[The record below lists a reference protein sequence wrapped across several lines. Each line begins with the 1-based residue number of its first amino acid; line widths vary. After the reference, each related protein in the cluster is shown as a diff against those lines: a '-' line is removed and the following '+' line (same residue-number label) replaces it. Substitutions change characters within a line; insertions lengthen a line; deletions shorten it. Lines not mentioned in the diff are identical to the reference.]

1 MSRWIAWDGA
11 ASEIGGKAASLAA
24 LAAARLP
31 IPAWFAVRPP
41 STGTPADD
49 LPVEL
54 ASELDEALRRL
65 LRDAEPHERVA
76 VRSSALEEDGVH
88 HSFAGQFDSYLFVAR
103 DDVAARVRDV
113 WRSAES
119 TRVDAYRKEHALGQ
133 GARLPAVLVQRMIDP
148 DASGVAFSADP
159 VSGQRGVCVVD
170 AVYGVGTSLVS
181 GDANADSFR
190 VDRDGRIIDRR
201 IASKRRAHRRGDG
214 DVVDGAVPD
223 DAAQRPAIDDEQVR
237 AVAALARASAAHVGR
252 PQDIEWAI
260 AGGRLHL
267 LQSRAITSLQR
278 LADPDAAL
286 ALWDNSNITESYA
299 GVTTPLTFS
308 FARYVYEE
316 VYRQFCRIVGVPD
329 DRFADNADALRAML
343 GLVRGRIY
351 YNLVSWYRLLALFPG
366 YHLNRSFMEQMM
378 GVKEGIPPE
387 VAERLAPPD
396 RGRLREG
403 VRVVRTLAGLVLAY
417 RRLPDS
423 IAAFH
428 ARLDG
433 ALATRSDLGSLRAD
447 ELVAHYRDLERILLT
462 RWDAPLVNDFFA
474 MVFYGV
480 ARKLVVSWCGAE
492 HETLVNDLVSGG
504 GEIVSAEPA
513 TRIARMAA
521 VAASDAALVDAL
533 ADGTPSD
540 ARAAL
545 GAHPALQEQVDSY
558 LATFGD
564 RCLEELKLETT
575 TLDDDPMVLLRAV
588 GRLARARGEA
598 VHANGADETRFDFR
612 ADAERRL
619 TESLADAR
627 VKREVLRWVVRH
639 AADRVRDRENLRFER
654 TRVFGRVRRIF
665 VELGRR
671 FAAAGALDDPR
682 DVFYLTVD
690 EALGWVGATSASAD
704 IRSIAAARTAE
715 FATYRDLPAPDD
727 RFETRGLVHV
737 GHDFLAPQR
746 APVAA
751 DDAATQGD
759 TRRGTGCYPGIV
771 RGSVRVVRDPRS
783 AMLMPGEIL
792 VAERTDPGWIMLF
805 PGALGLLVERGSLLS
820 HSAIVAREL
829 RIPAV
834 IAVDGLTTWLETGD
848 VVELDGR
855 TGVIRRITRG
865 GGDA

>member
-41 STGTPADD
+41 AAGTPAGDLPDD
-49 LPVEL
+49 LAREL
-54 ASELDEALRRL
+54 GEAVRRL
-65 LRDAEPHERVA
+65 LRDAGPDERLA

-88 HSFAGQFDSYLFVAR
+88 HSFAGQFESYLFVAP

-133 GARLPAVLVQRMIDP
+133 GSRLPAVLVQRMVDP

-181 GDANADSFR
+181 GEANADSFR
-190 VDRDGRIIDRR
+190 VNRDGAIVTRR
-201 IASKRRAHRRGDG
+201 ISTKRSAHRRGEG
-214 DVVDGAVPD
+214 DVVEMAIAE
-223 DAAQRPAIDDEQVR
+223 AASSRPAIDDDQVR
-237 AVAALARASAAHVGR
+237 AVATLARASAAHFGR

-260 AGGRLHL
+260 AGGRLYL
-267 LQSRAITSLQR
+267 LQSRAITSLEGI
-278 LADPDAAL
+278 ADPDAAL

-329 DRFADNADALRAML
+329 ERITDNADALRAML

-366 YHLNRSFMEQMM
+366 YQLNRSFMEQMM
-378 GVKEGIPPE
+378 GVKEGIPDE
-387 VAERLAPPD
+387 VAQRLAPPD
-396 RGRLREG
+396 RGRLREWMSVAG
-403 VRVVRTLAGLVLAY
+403 TLAGLFRAY
-417 RRLPDS
+417 RRLPGT
-423 IAAFH
+423 IEAFH

-433 ALATRSDLGSLRAD
+433 ALSARDDLGSLRAD
-447 ELVAHYRDLERILLT
+447 ELVAHYRDLERVLLT

-480 ARKLVVSWCGAE
+480 ARKLVVAWAGPE
-492 HETLVNDLVSGG
+492 HETLLNDLVSGG

-521 VAASDAALVDAL
+521 LASSDAVLVNALVD
-533 ADGTPSD
+533 GTPGE
-540 ARAAL
+540 ARAAVA
-545 GAHPALQEQVDSY
+545 GHPALQTEIDSY
-558 LATFGD
+558 LRTFGD

-588 GRLARARGEA
+588 GRLARARGPAGRPESEE
-598 VHANGADETRFDFR
+598 GSRFDFR
-612 ADAERRL
+612 ADAERGL
-619 TESLADAR
+619 TDALADAR
-627 VKREVLRWVVRH
+627 VKRDVLRWVVRH

-671 FAAAGALDDPR
+671 FAAVGALDDPR

-704 IRSIAAARTAE
+704 IRSIAAARKAE
-715 FATYRDLPAPDD
+715 FAGYRRLPAPDD
-727 RFETRGLVHV
+727 RFETRGMVHA
-737 GHDFLAPQR
+737 GHDFLAPRR
-746 APVAA
+746 ATPVAGEVA
-751 DDAATQGD
+751 SDGD
-759 TRRGTGCYPGIV
+759 SRRGTGCYPGIV
-771 RGSVRVVRDPRS
+771 RGPVRVVRDPRG
-783 AMLMPGEIL
+783 AMLVPGEIL

-834 IAVDGLTTWLETGD
+834 IAIDGLTTWLDTGD

-855 TGVIRRITRG
+855 AGTIRRISRAG
-865 GGDA
+865 AGE

>member
-1 MSRWIAWDGA
+1 MTHWIAWDGP
-11 ASEIGGKAASLAA
+11 ASQIGGKAASLAA

-41 STGTPADD
+41 ALDALVDD
-49 LPVEL
+49 LPADL
-54 ASELDEALRRL
+54 TAALDDAVRVL
-65 LRDAEPHERVA
+65 LRDAAPGERLA
-76 VRSSALEEDGVH
+76 VRSSALEEDGVR
-88 HSFAGQFDSYLFVAR
+88 HSFAGQFESYLFVAPE
-103 DDVAARVRDV
+103 DVALRVRDV
-113 WRSAES
+113 WRSAAS
-119 TRVDAYRKEHALGQ
+119 GRVEAYRKEHALEQ
-133 GARLPAVLVQRMIDP
+133 GTRLPAVLVQRMLDP
-148 DASGVAFSADP
+148 EASGVAFSADP
-159 VSGQRGVCVVD
+159 VSGQRGICVVD

-181 GDANADSFR
+181 GEANADSFR
-190 VDRDGRIIDRR
+190 VDRGGSIVDRR
-201 IASKRRAHRRGDG
+201 IAVKRRAHRAGDG
-214 DVVDGAVPD
+214 DVVDVAVTD
-223 DAAQRPAIDDEQVR
+223 DASSTPAIDDEQVR
-237 AVAALARASAAHVGR
+237 AVAALARASAAHFGR

-260 AGGRLHL
+260 TGGRLHL
-267 LQSRAITSLQR
+267 LQSRAITSLDG

-316 VYRQFCRIVGVPD
+316 VYRQFCRIVGVSD
-329 DRFADNADALRAML
+329 ERLADNADALRAML

-366 YHLNRSFMEQMM
+366 YQLNRSFMEQMM
-378 GVKEGIPPE
+378 GVKEGIPAE
-387 VAERLAPPD
+387 VAQRLAPPD
-396 RGRLREG
+396 RGRLREWAG
-403 VRVVRTLAGLVLAY
+403 VGRTLAGLFGAY
-417 RRLPDS
+417 RRLPGS

-433 ALATRSDLGSLRAD
+433 ALGSRSDLGSLRAD
-447 ELVAHYRDLERILLT
+447 ELVAHYRDLERTLLT
-462 RWDAPLVNDFFA
+462 RWDAPLINDFFA

-480 ARKLVVSWCGAE
+480 ARKLVVAWCGPE
-492 HETLVNDLVSGG
+492 HEPLLNDLVSGG

-513 TRIARMAA
+513 TRIAHMAA
-521 VAASDAALVDAL
+521 LASADSALVDAL
-533 ADGTPSD
+533 VEGTPAQARTALAARPELQQEID
-540 ARAAL
+540 A
-545 GAHPALQEQVDSY
+545 Y
-558 LATFGD
+558 LRTFGD

-588 GRLARARGEA
+588 GRLARAKGSTETGRA
-598 VHANGADETRFDFR
+598 ADEVRPDFR
-612 ADAERRL
+612 ADAERAL
-619 TESLADAR
+619 TEALADAR
-627 VKREVLRWVVRH
+627 VKRDVLRWVVRH
-639 AADRVRDRENLRFER
+639 TADRVRDRENLRFER

-704 IRSIAAARTAE
+704 IRSIAAARKAE
-715 FATYRDLPAPDD
+715 FARYRECPAPDD
-727 RFETRGLVHV
+727 RFETRGPVHA
-737 GHDFLAPQR
+737 GHDFLAPLR
-746 APVAA
+746 ASAVPHDALA
-751 DDAATQGD
+751 DGD
-759 TRRGTGCYPGIV
+759 VRRGTGCYPGIV
-771 RGSVRVVRDPRS
+771 RGPVRVVRDPRG
-783 AMLMPGEIL
+783 AMLLPGEIL

-834 IAVDGLTTWLETGD
+834 IAIDGLTTWLDTGD

-855 TGVIRRITRG
+855 AGTIRRISRAEG
-865 GGDA
+865 GE